1 MTASYLH
8 SLTQYS
14 PSDKYIGNVG
24 GRDSNFQDTC
34 CNRYKSRCRY
44 RHLNTVGYNMDEE
57 LKKVL
62 KEEPFQE
69 VGKIFISSV
78 R

>member
-1 MTASYLH
+1 
-8 SLTQYS
+8 
-14 PSDKYIGNVG
+14 
-24 GRDSNFQDTC
+24 
-34 CNRYKSRCRY
+34 
-44 RHLNTVGYNMDEE
+44 MDEE

-78 R
+78 RCQKHYQRQN